1 MKELTIEEIVYL
13 WSVKYKYD
21 HVLHGFTFKED
32 SKMSDEKVNETMNKL
47 KSKYGDLM

>member
-21 HVLHGFTFKED
+21 HVLHGFKFKEE
-32 SKMSDEKVNETMNKL
+32 KLSDDKANKKLEKL
-47 KSKYGDLM
+47 KSMYGDLL